1 MNGQKNFLKNQ
12 TTYAWR
18 WIFKTLAGF
27 FKLLSICR
35 KVDRSSCMNGD
46 YMNMKHILSKIIF
59 PVVVACL
66 SLAVVAQ
73 DTMVRRVQKSHGQ
86 TSPVIIWLFIAIV
99 PVLFL
104 IFAIAKS
111 KRAKRE
117 VVNDANKEERVV
129 KNTLPKR
136 E

>member
-1 MNGQKNFLKNQ
+1 MLG
-12 TTYAWR
+12 
-18 WIFKTLAGF
+18 AGF
-27 FKLLSICR
+27 SRRWQDFLNCLSICR
-35 KVDRSSCMNGD
+35 KADRSICMNRD
-46 YMNMKHILSKIIF
+46 YMNMKHLLSKIIF

-86 TSPVIIWLFIAIV
+86 TSPGIIWLFIAIV

>member
-1 MNGQKNFLKNQ
+1 MS
-12 TTYAWR
+12 R
-18 WIFKTLAGF
+18 
-27 FKLLSICR
+27 
-35 KVDRSSCMNGD
+35 D
-46 YMNMKHILSKIIF
+46 YMNMKHLLSKIIF

-66 SLAVVAQ
+66 SFAVVAQ